1 MNKKY
6 IIINLIIIILFF
18 IFNKLNGEINKGK
31 KTVNENIQDSNKKII
46 LEDNLS
52 SIQNDYIQDNITL
65 VSAFYII
72 NSKHPLYYY
81 IVKLNNLFKLNASII
96 FFTEKA
102 FMKIAKNLRPK
113 NLYYKTVF
121 IELEIKDFF
130 SYKKFGKRFKEAFKL
145 DFQNRF
151 QTIPLYIVWAEKCN
165 FVRKAIINN
174 YFNSTCFYWI
184 DSGWFRD
191 SKEINRFINGWPSP
205 DICYRDN
212 RVLVN
217 LVGNFS
223 STEIKKIREF
233 NIKSIKK
240 LLRVL
245 NTASGMFGGQ
255 KAKLIKFIELYYQ
268 AIIKFDQNKLFIGK
282 EQNIFAY
289 ISFKYPE
296 IVKLISTNGDYF
308 YFKKYLHKI
317 I

>member
-1 MNKKY
+1 MKCD
-6 IIINLIIIILFF
+6 
-18 IFNKLNGEINKGK
+18 NKLNGEINKGK

-174 YFNSTCFYWI
+174 YFWI
-184 DSGWFRD
+184 
-191 SKEINRFINGWPSP
+191 INKPS
-205 DICYRDN
+205 
-212 RVLVN
+212 
-217 LVGNFS
+217 
-223 STEIKKIREF
+223 
-233 NIKSIKK
+233 IKS
-240 LLRVL
+240 LLL
-245 NTASGMFGGQ
+245 
-255 KAKLIKFIELYYQ
+255 LYG
-268 AIIKFDQNKLFIGK
+268 IVSS
-282 EQNIFAY
+282 IFM
-289 ISFKYPE
+289 IF
-296 IVKLISTNGDYF
+296 
-308 YFKKYLHKI
+308 
-317 I
+317 